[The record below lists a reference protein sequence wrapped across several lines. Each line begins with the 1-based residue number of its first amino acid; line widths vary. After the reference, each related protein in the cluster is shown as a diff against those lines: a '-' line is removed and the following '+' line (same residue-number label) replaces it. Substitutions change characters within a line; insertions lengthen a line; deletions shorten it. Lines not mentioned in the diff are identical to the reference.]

1 MQEWN
6 QEGQMEAPE
15 GCEWSSRESF
25 DDALAASMP
34 QLPHARAIGSNGAA
48 ARDTAANGGSAEA
61 PGQVALAGSDRNG
74 ASATVAEPARAG
86 ASVPSERAGSAAAL
100 GTAAP
105 PCGETDLRGNSA
117 AVGPAELVP
126 GSVPASAATAAAT
139 DEAAPR
145 VASASEAPNSGKATV
160 LLDATPPSAPAAI
173 GAPEHSIAPS
183 TIAARAS
190 ASADKPVPSLKPAV
204 GAWKSARGAASVFNM
219 PHLTRGETLLALDC
233 EMCTTENG
241 FEVTRISLVDSAGQV
256 RDPAACEPIM

>member
-6 QEGQMEAPE
+6 DEGEMEAPE

-34 QLPHARAIGSNGAA
+34 QLPRACGTGSNGAA
-48 ARDTAANGGSAEA
+48 ARGTAANRGSAEA
-61 PGQVALAGSDRNG
+61 TEQAVAGSDHNG
-74 ASATVAEPARAG
+74 ASATAAKAADAG
-86 ASVPSERAGSAAAL
+86 ASVPGKLAGSVAAL

-105 PCGETDLRGNSA
+105 LGATAELRSNSA
-117 AVGPAELVP
+117 AAEPTELV
-126 GSVPASAATAAAT
+126 SSSAPAPPAPVAPAAAADTAAAP
-139 DEAAPR
+139 A
-145 VASASEAPNSGKATV
+145 VALSSEAPVPVSATV
-160 LLDATPPSAPAAI
+160 ASDAAAT
-173 GAPEHSIAPS
+173 GAREHIIAPS
-183 TIAARAS
+183 TIATSDS
-190 ASADKPVPSLKPAV
+190 AGAVKPEPSHKPAV

-256 RDPAACEPIM
+256 RCPAAREPIIS